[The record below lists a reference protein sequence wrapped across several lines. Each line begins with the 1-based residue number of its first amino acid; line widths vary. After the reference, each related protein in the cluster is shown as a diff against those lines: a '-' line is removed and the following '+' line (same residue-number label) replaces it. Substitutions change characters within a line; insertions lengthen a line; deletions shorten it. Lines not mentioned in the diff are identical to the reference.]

1 MRTSVDADPSDCLA
15 ACREELQVNFIAA
28 ADLWY
33 EALMQFRENGGG
45 RIVNM
50 ASRAGQ
56 RGYAL

>member
-1 MRTSVDADPSDCLA
+1 MA